1 MRPVDTAVLAL
12 FLAILAT
19 MPAFAL
25 KSRQRA
31 PDADVAARPTT
42 LMLGFWVRD
51 WFMWLIGPV
60 ERPLIRARVSPDVFN
75 YLGVGFGMAAGAA
88 FAFHKLP
95 LAGAMVAC
103 GGICDILDG
112 RLARALNMADERG
125 AFLDST
131 LDRFAETFTFL
142 GIAWRLSDDPRTVFA
157 SMLAITGSLLVSYAR
172 ARGEALGV
180 QCKGG
185 LMQRA
190 ERLVMVALAGF
201 FDGAAAHVF
210 GWKPGMLLALMVGI
224 VGLGATGTAIYRTAF
239 IAQALRRRNAPRN

>member
-1 MRPVDTAVLAL
+1 MRPVDTAVLAV

-25 KSRQRA
+25 KSRQRP

-60 ERPLIRARVSPDVFN
+60 ERPLIRAKVTPDVFN
-75 YLGVGFGMAAGAA
+75 YLGVGFGVASGVA
-88 FAFHKLP
+88 FALDKLP
-95 LAGAMVAC
+95 FAGAMVAC

-112 RLARALNMADERG
+112 RLARALNKADARG

-190 ERLVMVALAGF
+190 ERLVMVTLAGL

-210 GWKPGMLLALMVGI
+210 GWRPGMLLALMVGI
-224 VGLGATGTAIYRTAF
+224 VGLGATGTAVYRTAH
-239 IAQALRRRNAPRN
+239 IAQALRK

>member
-12 FLAILAT
+12 VLAILAT

-25 KSRQRA
+25 KSRQRTT
-31 PDADVAARPTT
+31 DADVAARPAT

-51 WFMWLIGPV
+51 WFMWLIGPL
-60 ERPLIRARVSPDVFN
+60 ERPLIRARVSPDLFN
-75 YLGVGFGMAAGAA
+75 YAGVGCGVWGGLA
-88 FAFHKLP
+88 FAFDNLP
-95 LAGAMVAC
+95 LAGLAVAL
-103 GGICDILDG
+103 GGVCDILDG
-112 RLARALNMADERG
+112 RIARALNVADERG

-131 LDRFAETFTFL
+131 LDRFAETLTFL
-142 GIAWRLSDDPRTVFA
+142 GIAWRLSDDPRTVLA

-190 ERLVMVALAGF
+190 ERLVAIAIAGL

-210 GWKPGMLLALMVGI
+210 GWRPGMLLALMVGI
-224 VGLGATGTAIYRTAF
+224 VGLGSTGTAVYRTVF
-239 IAQALRRRNAPRN
+239 IAQALRRRNAPKK